1 MNKLNLLIGASFA
14 VALVAAIVAALMGAR
29 PQDWQTQ
36 AESEHA
42 DWLDEMNTRESV
54 RPQ

>member
-14 VALVAAIVAALMGAR
+14 VALVAAIVAALMGAA
-29 PQDWQTQ
+29 PAEWQAQ
-36 AESEHA
+36 AEAEHA
-42 DWLDEMNTRESV
+42 DWLDEMSTRESE